1 MAEMSMNRVIH
12 GAFRRDL
19 QRFEDALAAFPDGD
33 AGRAE
38 QLWTAWANFDDQL
51 TRHHVGEHEI
61 AWPTLRQL
69 GLSEDVIT
77 QWDAEHDRMAEALRA
92 ADEAMRTL
100 RGSPSAANAQAARD
114 ATAKLSAIALEHLD
128 HEETELEPFYLAK
141 KDTPEIKAMVRKFA
155 KMPPPAAGTFFAW
168 LQDGPTSEE
177 LANLRRSVPGPV
189 LAILGGVFGRT
200 YRRTIA
206 PVWRA

>member
-1 MAEMSMNRVIH
+1 
-12 GAFRRDL
+12 
-19 QRFEDALAAFPDGD
+19 
-33 AGRAE
+33 
-38 QLWTAWANFDDQL
+38 
-51 TRHHVGEHEI
+51 
-61 AWPTLRQL
+61 
-69 GLSEDVIT
+69 
-77 QWDAEHDRMAEALRA
+77 
-92 ADEAMRTL
+92 
-100 RGSPSAANAQAARD
+100 
-114 ATAKLSAIALEHLD
+114 
-128 HEETELEPFYLAK
+128 
-141 KDTPEIKAMVRKFA
+141 MVRKFA